1 MLRRRAGGADLA
13 RVMPISLDALDL
25 PDVEEEP
32 TSEVRAVDARV
43 RRLVV
48 DTGLRRG
55 AAEQAWV
62 TVSDEAG
69 VIHFEGTPSADGCVE
84 VAFEGAPGVENVRV
98 LLETLTSHRQAEV
111 RLGDGW
117 TSHAFA

>member
-1 MLRRRAGGADLA
+1 
-13 RVMPISLDALDL
+13 MPLPIDALDS
-25 PDVEEEP
+25 PDLDLEP
-32 TSEVRAVDARV
+32 TSEVRTIDGRV

-48 DTGLRRG
+48 ATGLRRR

-84 VAFEGAPGVENVRV
+84 VSTNPGPVTPPFEPLIAQNEPDSQA
-98 LLETLTSHRQAEV
+98 TS
-111 RLGDGW
+111 
-117 TSHAFA
+117 